1 MSLSALS
8 IRRPVTTAM
17 FFSGVSLLGLISLDR
32 LQVELMPEVIYPEI
46 FVAVSQQGMAPEQIE
61 RELVMPIEE
70 EISQLVGVVEM
81 TSTASL
87 NRGNVRISYEP
98 GTDMKFALLQVQSR
112 MDRLQPSFPT
122 RTQISVQRFDAND
135 LSATVMELQVLAAG
149 ADLNWLRDYTEEH
162 IAPELAAVEGVVS
175 AQVLGGQQSAVEI
188 VAEPERLQAYRLT
201 MSNLRNALA
210 DANQPRVYLGEV
222 DDGNEVFPVSFQGQF
237 RDLRQIDETLIDA
250 SIPLRLGDVAEVDY
264 GLQQRTD
271 LRRVNG
277 QSAVGILIQKE
288 DEANLIAVADAAT
301 AAIAQLNRDF
311 APEGVS
317 LIVTNNQAALME
329 DSLDTLK
336 QAALVGLALG
346 LVVLFLFLRNARF
359 VAILLLAIP
368 ASLLATFNLMYAADL
383 TLNVLSLCGL
393 ALAMGMLT
401 DNSIV
406 VMESIFK
413 HFERGKSP
421 TEAARDGTEEVSR
434 AVIAATATT
443 VLVFLPVLFIQ
454 SDFQDILREL
464 ALAITFPLLASLLV
478 ALALVPAL
486 AARTRGRQAAVPL
499 GTGRLMGR
507 YALFLKASLR
517 HRGAVAGGVFLALC
531 ATLVAAF
538 FFMLQQEVIAE
549 ETQFS
554 VYASLDDGATLD
566 ATDEVMQQIED
577 AVRALPGIER
587 FTTSVQ
593 EGQGSV
599 TVMLQDRD
607 ERPERV
613 SAEALQ
619 SQLDG
624 ELQKIQGALIGYQPQ
639 ASSFGG
645 GGGRTGGRGG
655 RTGGTGGF
663 NLQAGATSETA
674 LLKGYDFAVLQM
686 IADDLSYRLE
696 ELAEIDANSVR
707 PDLQRSAPEIQVI
720 PRPLAL
726 FDHDLRVNTVL
737 SAIANANPEGFA
749 AQTEVLLLGLIALV
763 LRVHRTRAARRETP
777 AVHSI
782 RLQTLTKIYGAPKRF
797 RREWMRF
804 DRRDQRL
811 RAQGID
817 PVDRKAIRDGLSW
830 KLPLLA
836 LLCFLHAYF
845 EDALWLY
852 LLSLATWG
860 LVAHVLRQGALLGL
874 GQGADVL
881 ARWAV
886 PLLVVGYVHW
896 RLALPS
902 LTVASLA
909 VWLGYRG
916 VRLLADRVRRG
927 QVDPAT
933 LTGRMAW
940 LTRRAYRGVAA
951 LPLVGVDKPQ
961 YQALYGVNL
970 EIGRGMFGLLGPNG
984 AGKTTLMRIICQ
996 VLEPSSGSVAF
1007 DGVNVTR
1014 HGAVQGLI
1022 GYLPQHLG
1030 LYEHLTAYQYLE
1042 YRALL
1047 EGFRE
1052 PTLRRARVS
1061 ESLEQ
1066 VNLDGRQNDPIGSFS
1081 GGMKQRVGIAQTLL
1095 HLPQI
1100 IVVDEP
1106 TAGLDPVER
1115 IRFRNL
1121 LTRISQ
1127 QRIVL
1132 FSTHIVEDI
1141 SGSCNRLAVLNAGRI
1156 LYEGTPQAMRDLARG
1171 HAWEAVVS
1179 EEALSRIDAQVNV
1192 ISHLRAPDGI
1202 RVRFLAADAVPGIAA
1217 APVEPTLE
1225 DAYIYVLRSKEVPG
1239 C

>member
-32 LQVELMPEVIYPEI
+32 LQVELMPEVVYPEI
-46 FVAVSQQGMAPEQIE
+46 FVAVSQQGMVPEQIE

-70 EISQLVGVVEM
+70 EISQLAGVVEM

-112 MDRLQPSFPT
+112 MDRLQPSFPA
-122 RTQISVQRFDAND
+122 RTQIAVQRFDAND

-237 RDLRQIDETLIDA
+237 KDLRQIDETLIDP

-288 DEANLIAVADAAT
+288 DEANLIAVAAAAT

-346 LVVLFLFLRNARF
+346 LAVLFLFLRNARF

-443 VLVFLPVLFIQ
+443 VLVFLPVVFIQ

-486 AARTRGRQAAVPL
+486 AARTLGRQAALPL

-554 VYASLDDGATLD
+554 VYASLGDGATLD

-619 SQLDG
+619 NQLDG

-645 GGGRTGGRGG
+645 GRGRTGGRGG

-663 NLQAGATSETA
+663 NLQAGATSEMA

-707 PDLQRSAPEIQVI
+707 PDLQHSAPEIQVI

-737 SAIANANPEGFA
+737 SAIANANSRGLRSADGFSQGRRQRGSHRGA
-749 AQTEVLLLGLIALV
+749 A
-763 LRVHRTRAARRETP
+763 
-777 AVHSI
+777 
-782 RLQTLTKIYGAPKRF
+782 
-797 RREWMRF
+797 
-804 DRRDQRL
+804 DRRPRS
-811 RAQGID
+811 RWAPG
-817 PVDRKAIRDGLSW
+817 
-830 KLPLLA
+830 
-836 LLCFLHAYF
+836 
-845 EDALWLY
+845 
-852 LLSLATWG
+852 AT
-860 LVAHVLRQGALLGL
+860 GL
-874 GQGADVL
+874 GPFQ
-881 ARWAV
+881 
-886 PLLVVGYVHW
+886 
-896 RLALPS
+896 
-902 LTVASLA
+902 
-909 VWLGYRG
+909 
-916 VRLLADRVRRG
+916 
-927 QVDPAT
+927 
-933 LTGRMAW
+933 
-940 LTRRAYRGVAA
+940 
-951 LPLVGVDKPQ
+951 
-961 YQALYGVNL
+961 
-970 EIGRGMFGLLGPNG
+970 
-984 AGKTTLMRIICQ
+984 C
-996 VLEPSSGSVAF
+996 
-1007 DGVNVTR
+1007 
-1014 HGAVQGLI
+1014 
-1022 GYLPQHLG
+1022 
-1030 LYEHLTAYQYLE
+1030 
-1042 YRALL
+1042 
-1047 EGFRE
+1047 
-1052 PTLRRARVS
+1052 
-1061 ESLEQ
+1061 
-1066 VNLDGRQNDPIGSFS
+1066 
-1081 GGMKQRVGIAQTLL
+1081 
-1095 HLPQI
+1095 
-1100 IVVDEP
+1100 
-1106 TAGLDPVER
+1106 
-1115 IRFRNL
+1115 
-1121 LTRISQ
+1121 
-1127 QRIVL
+1127 
-1132 FSTHIVEDI
+1132 
-1141 SGSCNRLAVLNAGRI
+1141 
-1156 LYEGTPQAMRDLARG
+1156 
-1171 HAWEAVVS
+1171 
-1179 EEALSRIDAQVNV
+1179 
-1192 ISHLRAPDGI
+1192 
-1202 RVRFLAADAVPGIAA
+1202 
-1217 APVEPTLE
+1217 
-1225 DAYIYVLRSKEVPG
+1225 
-1239 C
+1239 

>member
-1 MSLSALS
+1 
-8 IRRPVTTAM
+8 
-17 FFSGVSLLGLISLDR
+17 
-32 LQVELMPEVIYPEI
+32 
-46 FVAVSQQGMAPEQIE
+46 
-61 RELVMPIEE
+61 
-70 EISQLVGVVEM
+70 M

-112 MDRLQPSFPT
+112 MDRLQPSFPA

-201 MSNLRNALA
+201 MSNLHNALA

-237 RDLRQIDETLIDA
+237 KDLRQIDETLIDA

-346 LVVLFLFLRNARF
+346 LAVLFLFLRNARF

-393 ALAMGMLT
+393 ALA
-401 DNSIV
+401 
-406 VMESIFK
+406 
-413 HFERGKSP
+413 
-421 TEAARDGTEEVSR
+421 
-434 AVIAATATT
+434 
-443 VLVFLPVLFIQ
+443 
-454 SDFQDILREL
+454 
-464 ALAITFPLLASLLV
+464 
-478 ALALVPAL
+478 LVPAL
-486 AARTRGRQAAVPL
+486 AARTLGRQAAVPL
-499 GTGRLMGR
+499 GTGRFMGR

-619 SQLDG
+619 NQLDG

-645 GGGRTGGRGG
+645 GRGRTGGRGG

-726 FDHDLRVNTVL
+726 FDHDLRVNTVM

-749 AQTEVLLLGLIALV
+749 AQTDFLKADGSEVPIEVRPTADPEADGPGRDGVGAIPVLTSTGEYVPLAELAKVRTDEGRNSILRTDQARRVVVSYQFADEILDSQPLLDAARAQVRTMDLVLPDGYTIEIAEVETDAIYYWMMGIAAVLTYMVLASLFESLASPLLIFCTLPTAAIGSCWALMLTGTGLSSQAGPMALLGFIVLIGIAVNNGIILIDAIST
-763 LRVHRTRAARRETP
+763 LRKE
-777 AVHSI
+777 
-782 RLQTLTKIYGAPKRF
+782 GF
-797 RREWMRF
+797 RRE
-804 DRRDQRL
+804 
-811 RAQGID
+811 RA
-817 PVDRKAIRDGLSW
+817 
-830 KLPLLA
+830 
-836 LLCFLHAYF
+836 
-845 EDALWLY
+845 
-852 LLSLATWG
+852 
-860 LVAHVLRQGALLGL
+860 
-874 GQGADVL
+874 VL
-881 ARWAV
+881 A
-886 PLLVVGYVHW
+886 
-896 RLALPS
+896 
-902 LTVASLA
+902 
-909 VWLGYRG
+909 
-916 VRLLADRVRRG
+916 
-927 QVDPAT
+927 
-933 LTGRMAW
+933 
-940 LTRRAYRGVAA
+940 
-951 LPLVGVDKPQ
+951 
-961 YQALYGVNL
+961 
-970 EIGRGMFGLLGPNG
+970 
-984 AGKTTLMRIICQ
+984 
-996 VLEPSSGSVAF
+996 
-1007 DGVNVTR
+1007 
-1014 HGAVQGLI
+1014 
-1022 GYLPQHLG
+1022 
-1030 LYEHLTAYQYLE
+1030 
-1042 YRALL
+1042 
-1047 EGFRE
+1047 
-1052 PTLRRARVS
+1052 
-1061 ESLEQ
+1061 
-1066 VNLDGRQNDPIGSFS
+1066 
-1081 GGMKQRVGIAQTLL
+1081 
-1095 HLPQI
+1095 
-1100 IVVDEP
+1100 
-1106 TAGLDPVER
+1106 
-1115 IRFRNL
+1115 
-1121 LTRISQ
+1121 
-1127 QRIVL
+1127 
-1132 FSTHIVEDI
+1132 
-1141 SGSCNRLAVLNAGRI
+1141 AGR
-1156 LYEGTPQAMRDLARG
+1156 
-1171 HAWEAVVS
+1171 
-1179 EEALSRIDAQVNV
+1179 SRV
-1192 ISHLRAPDGI
+1192 
-1202 RVRFLAADAVPGIAA
+1202 
-1217 APVEPTLE
+1217 
-1225 DAYIYVLRSKEVPG
+1225 
-1239 C
+1239 